1 MVNKTD
7 PNYIEKL
14 RIIEDL
20 IELYPELKKDKNVI
34 NNIFF
39 DRTDKPNKF
48 ILDRVQ
54 VNGKTYYKSND
65 NLLIDVDVKCHGIC
79 LDGKYIIIRP
89 DNRKEFYD
97 KFIEEFK
104 NYGMKKFC

>member
-7 PNYIEKL
+7 PNYNEKI

-20 IELYPELKKDKNVI
+20 IEFYPDLKKDKNI
-34 NNIFF
+34 LINIFF

-48 ILDRVQ
+48 ILDKVQ
-54 VNGKTYYKSND
+54 INGKTYYKSTD
-65 NLLIDVDVKCHGIC
+65 NLLIDENIKCKGVYV
-79 LDGKYIIIRP
+79 DGKYMIVRP
-89 DNRKEFYD
+89 ENRKIFYD

-104 NYGMKKFC
+104 NYKTKKFY

>member
-1 MVNKTD
+1 MVNKSD
-7 PNYIEKL
+7 PNYIEKT

-20 IELYPELKKDKNVI
+20 IEHYPELKKDKNVL

-48 ILDRVQ
+48 ILERITINNKV
-54 VNGKTYYKSND
+54 YYRSND
-65 NLLIDVDVKCHGIC
+65 NLLVDVNIKCHGIFVN
-79 LDGKYIIIRP
+79 DRFIIVRP
-89 DNRKEFYD
+89 DNRKEFHD

-104 NYGMKKFC
+104 NYMKEKFC

>member
-7 PNYIEKL
+7 PNYNEKI

-20 IELYPELKKDKNVI
+20 IEFYPDLKKDKNI
-34 NNIFF
+34 LINIFF

-48 ILDRVQ
+48 ILDKVQ
-54 VNGKTYYKSND
+54 INGKTYYKSTD
-65 NLLIDVDVKCHGIC
+65 NLLIDINIKCKGVYV
-79 LDGKYIIIRP
+79 DGKYMIVRP
-89 DNRKEFYD
+89 ENRKESYD

-104 NYGMKKFC
+104 NYKTKKFY

>member
-7 PNYIEKL
+7 PNYYEKI

-20 IELYPELKKDKNVI
+20 IEHYPDLKKDKNVL

-48 ILDRVQ
+48 ILDRIQ
-54 VNGKTYYKSND
+54 INGKTYYKSND
-65 NLLIDVDVKCHGIC
+65 NLLIDIDVKCKGVC
-79 LDGKYIIIRP
+79 VNNKFIIVRP
-89 DNRKEFYD
+89 ENRKEFYD
-97 KFIEEFK
+97 KFIKEFN
-104 NYGMKKFC
+104 NYKSKKFF